1 MIAPEYRQLHRAMRS
16 CPKCSW
22 TSKYNNRA
30 CKGHAHQIRLLNERI
45 CPHCGIPR
53 PAAIPTER
61 HCRRCNWTRCHT
73 CSNWY
78 RHPGLTH

>member
-1 MIAPEYRQLHRAMRS
+1 MIAPEYRQLHR
-16 CPKCSW
+16 
-22 TSKYNNRA
+22 
-30 CKGHAHQIRLLNERI
+30 
-45 CPHCGIPR
+45 
-53 PAAIPTER
+53 AIPTER